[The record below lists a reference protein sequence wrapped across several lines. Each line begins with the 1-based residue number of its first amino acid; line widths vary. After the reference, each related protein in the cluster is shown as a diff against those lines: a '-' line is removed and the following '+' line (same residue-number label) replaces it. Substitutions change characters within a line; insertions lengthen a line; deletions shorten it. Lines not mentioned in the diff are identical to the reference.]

1 MEPDAASGSCR
12 RGRHYRSIP
21 LYANVTEDE
30 WSDWRW
36 QIKHSI
42 TTLADL
48 SRVLNLTALERE
60 GLLAAREHFRMAVT
74 PYLAALMDPD
84 DPYCPVRMQFVPT
97 KDEMRLGGEEDPLA
111 EEKYRVAP
119 GLIHR
124 YPDRVLLLVNNMC
137 ASYCRFCTRKRY
149 TSQDNEVLPRDE
161 FEQAL
166 AYLRDHPGVRDVLV
180 SGGDP
185 LTMSDSNLDYVLGKL
200 REIPSVE
207 IVRIGTRV
215 PMFLPQRVTPA
226 LVEVLA
232 KHHPVWMNT
241 HFNHPKELT
250 PEAVE
255 ACRRIVSAG
264 IPLGNQSVLLRGVN
278 SDLYVMRELVHALVR
293 ARVRPYYLYQC
304 DVVEGTEH
312 FRTSVG
318 TGLAVME
325 SLRGYTSGFA
335 VPTFVIDAP
344 GGGGKIPVA
353 PTYVTGLSSTV
364 VEMRNYEGRPYTY
377 PQPHEPTPS
386 QCPYTP
392 KWMETHE

>member
-1 MEPDAASGSCR
+1 MEPDAAPDLCR

-21 LYANVTEDE
+21 LYHNVTEEE
-30 WSDWRW
+30 WADWRW
-36 QIKHSI
+36 QIKHSL

-48 SRVLNLTALERE
+48 SRVINLTPAESE
-60 GLLAAREHFRMAVT
+60 GLSAARERFRMAVT
-74 PYLAALMDPD
+74 PYLATLMDPD
-84 DPYCPVRMQFVPT
+84 DPFCPIRMQFIPT
-97 KDEMRLGGEEDPLA
+97 RAELHPDGEEDPLA

-149 TSQDNEVLPRDE
+149 TSQDNEVLPREE

-166 AYLRDHPGVRDVLV
+166 TYLREHPGVRDVLV

-207 IVRIGTRV
+207 IVRIGTRA

-226 LVEVLA
+226 LVEMLA
-232 KHHPVWMNT
+232 KHHPLWINT

-250 PEAVE
+250 PEARE
-255 ACRRIVSAG
+255 ACRRIVDAG

-278 SDLYVMRELVHALVR
+278 SDLYVMRALVQALVR

-312 FRTSVG
+312 FRTPVG
-318 TGLAVME
+318 VGLAVME

-353 PTYVTGLSSTV
+353 PTYVTGLGSAL
-364 VEMRNYEGRPYTY
+364 VELRNYEGRPYSY
-377 PQPHEPTPS
+377 PQPREAPDCR
-386 QCPYTP
+386 CPYTQ
-392 KWMETHE
+392 KWSEARE